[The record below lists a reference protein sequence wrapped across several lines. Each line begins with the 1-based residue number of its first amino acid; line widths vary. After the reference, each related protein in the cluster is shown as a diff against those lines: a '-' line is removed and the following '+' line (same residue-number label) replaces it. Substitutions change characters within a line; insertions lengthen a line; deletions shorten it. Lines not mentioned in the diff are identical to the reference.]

1 MLPENRERAR
11 TSESNILTSVS
22 GLCHLLAV
30 GFGAN
35 DFTSLSIQL
44 FICEVKNNGTCL
56 RIVEREGQAWVD
68 GHPSGW
74 VGLGGQGRQGLTP
87 FSPP

>member
-1 MLPENRERAR
+1 MPPVGQVEGRVFPENRERAR
-11 TSESNILTSVS
+11 TSESKILTSVS

-44 FICEVKNNGTCL
+44 FICEVKNDGTCL
-56 RIVEREGQAWVD
+56 RIVVRSKWEQIG
-68 GHPSGW
+68 
-74 VGLGGQGRQGLTP
+74 
-87 FSPP
+87 